1 MVQRNSDTS
10 VDKLGHLLR
19 SFTAPLM
26 YLCRVVTL
34 RYCMDVTVPFDPGAA
49 GLVLVQASPE
59 LTSNMSFPFYKP
71 VWTSTESLCLHSL
84 YLYSAISIFYSSL
97 SESSQSISIYDRGIG
112 AKNSVSISIS
122 RFLKLENLLY
132 TCVTRPVS
140 GAGLS
145 AQERQSLGSPRPPSF
160 ASWPEQ
166 TAKGVGSRVAWRP
179 SPEQGRRAICVGGA
193 APVFPIANAQMGD

>member
-1 MVQRNSDTS
+1 MQRNSDTI

-26 YLCRVVTL
+26 YLCRDVTL

-122 RFLKLENLLY
+122 RFLRLENLLY
-132 TCVTRPVS
+132 IVRFCLQHTVPPLPVRRDG
-140 GAGLS
+140 GAQPRGRAS
-145 AQERQSLGSPRPPSF
+145 QHRSPRLRQ
-160 ASWPEQ
+160 A
-166 TAKGVGSRVAWRP
+166 T
-179 SPEQGRRAICVGGA
+179 SPWDGA
-193 APVFPIANAQMGD
+193 APGP